1 MHIKK
6 SRILVQPER

>member
-6 SRILVQPER
+6 SRILVRPER